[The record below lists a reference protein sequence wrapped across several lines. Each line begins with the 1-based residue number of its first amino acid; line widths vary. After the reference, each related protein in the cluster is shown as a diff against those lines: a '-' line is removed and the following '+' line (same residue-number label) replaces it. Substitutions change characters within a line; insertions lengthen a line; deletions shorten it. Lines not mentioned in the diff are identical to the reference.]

1 VADLLFFAKHLF
13 VAAIV
18 AIAAAGGSRMSN
30 GTASARNSEQDLAS
44 IPMAGGGLSRLAIA
58 RLKSAGVP
66 VAPLLKRVGLTPEL
80 IAEPEER
87 LSVRSQIA
95 LLEEAAIAL
104 KDDRIGF
111 TLARDFDLREIGLL
125 YYVMASSQTLGD
137 ALRRIARYS
146 KVTNEALV
154 FGYREGNRLIINLS
168 YSGVP
173 RHSDRHQIE
182 FCMFAALRICRVLT
196 GQNLVP
202 QHFSFF
208 HHRSEGASEMARF
221 VGTKVEFGADTDE
234 FALNIDARGLPLIH
248 SDHYLNDLLLKYC
261 EAALAGRRGDMS
273 QFRTRVEN
281 AISSLLPHGRVLV
294 EDVARSLGMSERTLA
309 RKLSDEGLN
318 FTEIL
323 QQLRRDL
330 AVRYLDDRKLHVSK
344 IAWLLGFHEVSAFTH
359 AFKRWTGKTPSQM
372 RAAGAY

>member
-1 VADLLFFAKHLF
+1 
-13 VAAIV
+13 
-18 AIAAAGGSRMSN
+18 MSN
-30 GTASARNSEQDLAS
+30 GTSSALNSEQDLAS
-44 IPMAGGGLSRLAIA
+44 IPMAQGGLSRLAIA

-66 VAPLLKRVGLTPEL
+66 VAPLLRRVGLTPEL

-87 LSVRSQIA
+87 LSVRSQIT
-95 LLEEAAIAL
+95 LLDEAAIAL
-104 KDDRIGF
+104 KDDCIGF

-125 YYVMASSQTLGD
+125 YYVMASSQTLGE
-137 ALRRIARYS
+137 ALKRLARYS

-154 FGYREGNRLIINLS
+154 FGYREGNRLIVNLS

-182 FCMFAALRICRVLT
+182 FCMFAVLRICRVLT

-202 QHFSFF
+202 QHFSIA
-208 HHRSEGASEMARF
+208 HHRSGGTSEMARF

-234 FALNIDARGLPLIH
+234 FALNVDARELPLIH
-248 SDHYLNDLLLKYC
+248 SDTYLNDLLLKYC
-261 EAALAGRRGDMS
+261 EAALADRRGDMS
-273 QFRTRVEN
+273 QLRTRVEN

-323 QQLRRDL
+323 
-330 AVRYLDDRKLHVSK
+330 
-344 IAWLLGFHEVSAFTH
+344 
-359 AFKRWTGKTPSQM
+359 
-372 RAAGAY
+372 RAPAARSGSSLPR